1 MAEDPQ
7 PMTLQERI
15 ASLNA
20 AHVGR
25 IPGELP
31 PTSLR
36 PKPQIP
42 DRRPIVKQKSFN
54 LPSEDNIST
63 TVQPG
68 IGNTPNGPPPLPF
81 RKQPPP
87 LPSRKSTNT
96 PPEQGETVT
105 SRASN
110 DYNGLR
116 LTTTRTKSDENRIK
130 APAWGEVELPP
141 LPAKVEPKTR
151 TKSFADKPQSVVRTP
166 SATSLASTATS
177 ISTSSRQ
184 AAPPHPLPT
193 RKPSAGNLRANGVR
207 KMPPLP
213 SNDALERARKASFA
227 SSTEHVE
234 SVDAMPSLPKRRPS
248 AVPSIHDIVQATD
261 STSISDRPPP
271 IPQASKPDL
280 ASIQATKP
288 KLNGHSHSPSNQSSG
303 CMVCR
308 DFSAPDNHA
317 ALFPRQHVASL
328 QQLAQQLASPFPSYT
343 DKARAIFTWLHLNI
357 DYNVRDFF
365 SGNVRGSTP
374 QSTLQTGLAV
384 CEGYAALFTNIA
396 TYAGLESI
404 VIGGHGKGFG
414 YQPLAPNSPLPPY
427 EAGHAWNAVRID
439 NGEWKLIDACWGAG
453 HVQGRGMP
461 YVRRFAPERFTQSN
475 EEFSIDHFPENHNH
489 FFLPG
494 GRIFTWQEYISI
506 NPANYPYPFEQP
518 TFFDNAKT
526 DYSIGKQTI
535 MPPNRQLSVSQ
546 PTPYRFQ
553 FGLFCPHWT
562 LEHHTRKGP
571 PPVFIL
577 ALGGVDGRNKH
588 FIPLEHVTGTSGQ
601 GGDMWYVDVPARD
614 LGAPGETLTMF
625 AVGTFGDRKD
635 ARGLTVREFKE
646 GVGRV
651 GMSFVGVSAWE
662 LVR

>member
-7 PMTLQERI
+7 PMTLQQRI

-20 AHVGR
+20 AHIGR
-25 IPGELP
+25 VPGEP
-31 PTSLR
+31 PLTSLR
-36 PKPQIP
+36 PKPQVP

-54 LPSEDNIST
+54 FPNESNVST
-63 TVQPG
+63 TAQPSL
-68 IGNTPNGPPPLPF
+68 GNTPSGPPPLPS

-87 LPSRKSTNT
+87 LPTRKNT
-96 PPEQGETVT
+96 QPSPAKAEDT
-105 SRASN
+105 SFQSSN
-110 DYNGLR
+110 GYNGPR
-116 LTTTRTKSDENRIK
+116 LTTTRTTSDENRIK
-130 APAWGEVELPP
+130 APGWGEVELPP
-141 LPAKVEPKTR
+141 LPAKIKPKSR
-151 TKSFADKPQSVVRTP
+151 TKSFTDKPQPVNRSP
-166 SATSLASTATS
+166 SASSVASTLTN
-177 ISTSSRQ
+177 ISNNSRQ
-184 AAPPHPLPT
+184 ATAPPLPV
-193 RKPSAGNLRANGVR
+193 RKPSGGNLRVDGTR
-207 KMPPLP
+207 KVPPLP
-213 SNDALERARKASFA
+213 SNDALERAKKASF
-227 SSTEHVE
+227 SSSSEHVE
-234 SVDAMPSLPKRRPS
+234 ALTPSPPLPTRRPS
-248 AVPSIHDIVQATD
+248 AVPSVNDLAQLTD
-261 STSISDRPPP
+261 VASINERPPP

-280 ASIQATKP
+280 SSIQATKP
-288 KLNGHSHSPSNQSSG
+288 TFDSHSHKVSSQPSG

-317 ALFPRQHVASL
+317 ALFPRQRVTSL
-328 QQLAQQLASPFPSYT
+328 QQLAHQLTSPFPSDT

-357 DYNVRDFF
+357 DYNVKDFF
-365 SGNVRGSTP
+365 SGNVKGSTP

-414 YQPLAPNSPLPPY
+414 YQALAPNSPLPPY

-475 EEFSIDHFPENHNH
+475 EEFSIDHFPENRNN
-489 FFLPG
+489 FFLSS
-494 GRIFTWQEYISI
+494 GRTFTWQEYITI
-506 NPANYPYPFEQP
+506 NPANYPYPFERP

-535 MPPNRQLSVSQ
+535 TPPNRQLSVSQ
-546 PTPYRFQ
+546 STTVRFS

-588 FIPLEHVTGTSGQ
+588 FIPLEHVTSTPGQ
-601 GGDMWYVDVPARD
+601 GGDMWYIDVPARE